1 MLTFNYRSGSSLPRR
16 TFIVN
21 VLIDGTED
29 VQTTVIAPDQIFA
42 QEIVR
47 RDLTA
52 DPRVMSFWTYAIREV
67 VINRNH
73 QPVIRPFMLDG
84 VTVRFPYFNGRI

>member
-21 VLIDGTED
+21 VLIDGTEN
-29 VQTTVIAPDQIFA
+29 VQTEVIAPDQYFA

-67 VINRNH
+67 VKRRDG
-73 QPVIRPFMLDG
+73 VTFIRPFMLEG
-84 VTVRFPYFNGRI
+84 KSIRFPYFNGSM